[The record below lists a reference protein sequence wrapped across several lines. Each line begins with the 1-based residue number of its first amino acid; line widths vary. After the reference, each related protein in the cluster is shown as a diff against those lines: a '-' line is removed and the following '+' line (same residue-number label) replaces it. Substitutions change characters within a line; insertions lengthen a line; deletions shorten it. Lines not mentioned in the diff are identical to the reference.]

1 MKVTRKKIDKIFLSN
16 IKELKLKHS
25 RHLSCIINQNEMF
38 QAIEQGDIKKLED
51 ATIKGA
57 DISGIDYHGWSS
69 LHYAAKGGNFAI
81 FKYLIYRKVKYN
93 FRNIN
98 GETLLHI
105 AVRYGQIEIVE
116 WLIRGLKNPE
126 IEDYS
131 KTTPLCLA
139 IRCGYNDSI
148 KLLLPYNYRY
158 SYTVLLHCA
167 VLSNRKDIVEFL
179 VKNRNEHVDY
189 YQNEEKQTL
198 LYVAARSGYAELT
211 QYLISLQSNVNRR
224 SNLETTPLF
233 EAACYGYVETVKL
246 LLLNK
251 ADVNAYSISGTT
263 VLHIAAENGHE
274 EVVKVLL
281 ENGADVHKTDTALH
295 LAEKKGSLNIV
306 KLLVKYKADVNA
318 TTIYYDT
325 PLHFAASGG
334 HFKIEKFLLANKA
347 VDTAPN
353 ETMNAP
359 VHYAAKSGNTELMR
373 LLLRHKGQIL
383 QRNLNDKNLLYLAAY
398 HGYLEVVKLLVERGA
413 NCIDSTKSNGYNP
426 LYVSVER
433 NHLEIVKFFI
443 SIKVDINVRTV
454 ESSTPLSIA
463 VFYGL
468 YEIIKLLVEAGCF
481 LNVKN
486 TYGVTPLNLAL
497 LTNHQKIVEYLLT
510 KHVDVMNDCNRTP
523 LYLACQWNYS
533 ELVQLLIN
541 NGGEIIYYN
550 MHCVDPALISGS
562 KDVVEILLKAGVDVH
577 DVNAVSGA
585 KETTLM
591 VAAYYNFTEI
601 ADFLL
606 KNKANPGLKNENNY
620 TDLDIAIMVNNYEAF
635 YLLVESF
642 KVEVTNQT
650 SYKFRPLHVAA
661 FHGRDKMVRFLTE
674 KGFDINGRYLRVDK
688 KPIYM
693 AEDELTLFSLEV
705 VDSLF
710 TCVKEGDYI
719 GCLDCLRR
727 NAVVNA
733 KSSSSLTPLH
743 YTCQNGF
750 SDIVKLLLDFN
761 ADINIAA
768 DFGTPLV
775 YAVIY
780 KHYDVVKILLKYGA
794 VYNVTTKFGGNSL
807 ARLSTNSDI
816 IHLLELIDKI
826 FDAIKKCDPS
836 IVDEI
841 KKIKYLD
848 ILQCILSTRNNN
860 NKELYLEAQNS
871 KFPKDKFAEIYA
883 HEAYLSA
890 EKYTWNKIL

>member
-1 MKVTRKKIDKIFLSN
+1 
-16 IKELKLKHS
+16 
-25 RHLSCIINQNEMF
+25 
-38 QAIEQGDIKKLED
+38 
-51 ATIKGA
+51 
-57 DISGIDYHGWSS
+57 
-69 LHYAAKGGNFAI
+69 
-81 FKYLIYRKVKYN
+81 
-93 FRNIN
+93 
-98 GETLLHI
+98 
-105 AVRYGQIEIVE
+105 
-116 WLIRGLKNPE
+116 
-126 IEDYS
+126 
-131 KTTPLCLA
+131 
-139 IRCGYNDSI
+139 
-148 KLLLPYNYRY
+148 
-158 SYTVLLHCA
+158 
-167 VLSNRKDIVEFL
+167 
-179 VKNRNEHVDY
+179 
-189 YQNEEKQTL
+189 
-198 LYVAARSGYAELT
+198 
-211 QYLISLQSNVNRR
+211 
-224 SNLETTPLF
+224 
-233 EAACYGYVETVKL
+233 
-246 LLLNK
+246 
-251 ADVNAYSISGTT
+251 
-263 VLHIAAENGHE
+263 
-274 EVVKVLL
+274 
-281 ENGADVHKTDTALH
+281 
-295 LAEKKGSLNIV
+295 
-306 KLLVKYKADVNA
+306 
-318 TTIYYDT
+318 
-325 PLHFAASGG
+325 
-334 HFKIEKFLLANKA
+334 
-347 VDTAPN
+347 
-353 ETMNAP
+353 
-359 VHYAAKSGNTELMR
+359 
-373 LLLRHKGQIL
+373 
-383 QRNLNDKNLLYLAAY
+383 
-398 HGYLEVVKLLVERGA
+398 
-413 NCIDSTKSNGYNP
+413 
-426 LYVSVER
+426 
-433 NHLEIVKFFI
+433 
-443 SIKVDINVRTV
+443 
-454 ESSTPLSIA
+454 
-463 VFYGL
+463 
-468 YEIIKLLVEAGCF
+468 
-481 LNVKN
+481 
-486 TYGVTPLNLAL
+486 
-497 LTNHQKIVEYLLT
+497 
-510 KHVDVMNDCNRTP
+510 
-523 LYLACQWNYS
+523 
-533 ELVQLLIN
+533 
-541 NGGEIIYYN
+541 

-661 FHGRDKMVRFLTE
+661 FHGRDKMGLFTPLNEFTLHTAASSNNRLTV
-674 KGFDINGRYLRVDK
+674 KTSLKHGAYYDSKCLVDK